1 MIGECSHESISF
13 WHDLVNRAVAYSV
26 SNRGRS
32 AEFRCVGSEFV
43 MSEIEMSAASAKT
56 ASAVVS
62 AEMIS
67 FGARFAASDQFD
79 FIYKEGMALVERTA
93 SYLDG
98 PGRKEAKS
106 LKAPL
111 TLTYATESMRLTTRL
126 LELASWL
133 MLHRALK
140 DGEIDQQQAAARRQR
155 VKLTPIGR
163 PEHVKG
169 FGDLPSGLRD
179 LVSLSFSL
187 NDRVTRL
194 DHAIAASA
202 EPLKPAENTVVA
214 QVAQLEAAFSG
225 LRRTG

>member
-1 MIGECSHESISF
+1 
-13 WHDLVNRAVAYSV
+13 
-26 SNRGRS
+26 
-32 AEFRCVGSEFV
+32 
-43 MSEIEMSAASAKT
+43 MSETEVSVAPSKGIS
-56 ASAVVS
+56 S

-79 FIYKEGMALVERTA
+79 VIYKEGMALVERTA

-98 PGRKEAKS
+98 PGRKEAKA
-106 LKAPL
+106 LQAPL

-140 DGEIDQQQAAARRQR
+140 DGEIDQAQAAVRRQR
-155 VKLTPIGR
+155 VKLSPIGR

-169 FGDLPSGLRD
+169 FDNLPKGLRE

-187 NDRVTRL
+187 NDRILRL
-194 DHAIAASA
+194 DSAIGGSA
-202 EPLKPAENTVVA
+202 EAPKPAENRVFA
-214 QVAQLEAAFSG
+214 QVAQLEAAFG
-225 LRRTG
+225 GMRRAG